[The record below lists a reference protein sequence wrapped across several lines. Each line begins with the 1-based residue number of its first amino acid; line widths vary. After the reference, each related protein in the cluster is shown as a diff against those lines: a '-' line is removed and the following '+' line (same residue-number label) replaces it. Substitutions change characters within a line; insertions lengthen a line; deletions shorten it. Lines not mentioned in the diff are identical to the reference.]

1 MQLELCQCVAEN
13 MIIMVLFYAVM
24 LLLSLQADNNDAT
37 TFSLQMLRYVGLW
50 ETY

>member
-13 MIIMVLFYAVM
+13 MTVMISFYTVM

-37 TFSLQMLRYVGLW
+37 TFSL
-50 ETY
+50 